1 METTGVLR
9 GCEKCSGSVR
19 AGVRSEESDAA
30 LLRIRGKNSSARV
43 SALDIS
49 SLGTLNAVW
58 IGFELSN
65 ITILITYS
73 EATQLL

>member
-19 AGVRSEESDAA
+19 AGVRSEESGAA

-49 SLGTLNAVW
+49 SLVTLNAV
-58 IGFELSN
+58 
-65 ITILITYS
+65 
-73 EATQLL
+73 